1 MLSLVLT
8 FVLIACGGSD
18 STSVSAIGT
27 STAFPDLSTRT
38 ATHAIPLHKTPG
50 SYVLGESGI
59 ERSAAE
65 SHFLDMEEIPNA
77 KNVRRKLK
85 VVRGTVPFLT
95 GSGQQRFRPTG
106 MSVFVD
112 GTEVPFARGKAADA
126 DESTWRVVGKN
137 VVMSHPTLPKKGA
150 VEVRMR
156 ASTAVLDRHDPVQS
170 GKSPDEFVHYD
181 VTLKGQTRH
190 GLLLP
195 APGSATWDLSLP
207 ESKKITLSSW
217 LMLEESPVNTPAT
230 DGADVAVVVTANSVE
245 TEVAVHPLEPG
256 PPGFE
261 KWTVDLSAYAGQ
273 RVTLSLQTRPR
284 ANNHFDWVFLG
295 SPTITGTPSGGVKRV
310 VVVAMDTTR
319 PDHFGF
325 SGYERNTTPD
335 MDRIASQSVVFTRAW
350 STAPRTRPS
359 FRSATT
365 GRYPLKAVGAK
376 NLGEVFQDNGF
387 ATAGIVANVHLQPR
401 FDFDHGFDWWRY
413 SGKSNANDQ
422 VDLALDWLKDH
433 SDRDT
438 FLFLHFMDAHLPYR
452 APGEWKNKFV
462 GQEDPSLPG
471 QYNRWEVNKWSKKGE
486 MSPVRKAH
494 IESLH
499 DGEMAF
505 MSHHLGRFFDELDK
519 LDGETVAIIHS
530 DHGEEFWEHGGYEHN
545 HTLYD
550 EVTRTV
556 LWIRPKGGLA
566 EGLKMEQPATL
577 MDLAPTLYDMMGWTD
592 VPDSEGRS
600 LVPLLD
606 GDDDGDWTRPLP
618 IAFVQYDKERWAVIF
633 DEKKYIL
640 HTGSGWEELYDLNAD
655 SDEKKN
661 LARNKALDLQPWRE
675 ALAAAHD
682 IPVRPGYRIRVTVP
696 VDSAPVEIALPAPA
710 LGADIL
716 EPEATMARRANLEW
730 GEPPKKTAAE
740 VGQVTLA
747 DDKLSLIFTPGT
759 APTGIIWVQ
768 LEDAHPAS
776 GVTLKREGST
786 LTLAEAKN
794 GTSRY
799 KEPQNAIV
807 VDPGTILVPP
817 PGEAALMKALAA
829 VNGDDLTADAE
840 ALKLLEELGY
850 IH

>member
-1 MLSLVLT
+1 MS
-8 FVLIACGGSD
+8 SK
-18 STSVSAIGT
+18 
-27 STAFPDLSTRT
+27 T
-38 ATHAIPLHKTPG
+38 ATQAISLHKTPG
-50 SYVLGESGI
+50 TYVLGEPDF
-59 ERSAAE
+59 ERDVAE
-65 SHFLDMEEIPNA
+65 SYAVDMEEIPNV
-77 KNVRRKLK
+77 KKVRRKLK
-85 VVRGTVPFLT
+85 VVRGAVPFLT

-106 MSVFVD
+106 MSVFLD
-112 GTEVPFARGKAADA
+112 GSEIPFARGKAADA
-126 DESTWRVVGKN
+126 DESTWRVVGKHL
-137 VVMSHPTLPKKGA
+137 VMSHPTLPEKGA
-150 VEVRMR
+150 VEVRMS
-156 ASTAVLDRHDPVQS
+156 ASTAVLDRHDPAQS
-170 GKSPDEFVHYD
+170 GKAPEEFVQYD

-195 APGSATWDLSLP
+195 APGSATWDLQLP
-207 ESKKITLSSW
+207 KGKKVTLNSW
-217 LMLEESPVNTPAT
+217 VMLEKPPLNTPAS
-230 DGADVAVVVTANSVE
+230 DGADVALVITADGVD
-245 TEVAVHPLEPG
+245 TEVSVHPLEPG
-256 PPGFE
+256 PPEFE
-261 KWTVDLSAYAGQ
+261 QWTADLSAFAGQ
-273 RVTLSLQTRPR
+273 RVTLSLQTRAR

-295 SPTITGTPSGGVKRV
+295 SPTITGPPSGGVKRV

-325 SGYERNTTPD
+325 SGYERDTTPD

-376 NLGEVFQDNGF
+376 NLGEVFQDQGF

-413 SGKSNANDQ
+413 SGKSNADEQ
-422 VDLALDWLKDH
+422 VDLALAWLNDH
-433 SDRDT
+433 SDQDT

-462 GQEDPSLPG
+462 TQEDPSLPG
-471 QYNRWEVNKWSKKGE
+471 QYNRWEVTKWSKKGDI
-486 MSPVRKAH
+486 SPVRKAH

-519 LDGETVAIIHS
+519 LDGDTVAIIHS

-556 LWIRPKGGLA
+556 LWMRPKGGL
-566 EGLKMEQPATL
+566 EKGLKMEQPATL

-606 GDDDGDWTRPLP
+606 GEDDGDWTRPLP

-661 LARNKALDLQPWRE
+661 LARNKSLDLQPWRD
-675 ALAAAHD
+675 ALAKAHD
-682 IPVRPGYRIRVTVP
+682 IPVHPGYRIRVTVP
-696 VDSAPVEIALPAPA
+696 VDSTPLEITLPAPA
-710 LGADIL
+710 LGADVL

-730 GEPPKKTAAE
+730 GEPPKKTASQ

-747 DDKLSLIFTPGT
+747 DDKRSLVFTPGT
-759 APTGIIWVQ
+759 SPTGIVWVQ
-768 LEDAHPAS
+768 FEEAQLAS
-776 GVTLKREGST
+776 GVTLKRQGK
-786 LTLAEAKN
+786 TLALTEAKN
-794 GTSRY
+794 GTFRHKAS
-799 KEPQNAIV
+799 KTSV
-807 VDPGTILVPP
+807 VIDPGTLLVPP
-817 PGEAALMKALAA
+817 PGEAALMEALAA
-829 VNGDDLTADAE
+829 SKGEDLTADEE
-840 ALKLLEELGY
+840 ALRLLEELGY